1 MRLKDTFITHDS
13 DGEQVLIVVTS
24 SFAGLV
30 RSNKTAAFIVECL
43 KKDTTEEQIVEVMYE
58 KYDAPKEV
66 LQKDVESIVEKL
78 RGIGALEES

>member
-1 MRLKDTFITHDS
+1 MQDLS
-13 DGEQVLIVVTS
+13 EG
-24 SFAGLV
+24 
-30 RSNKTAAFIVECL
+30 NKTAAFIVECL

-78 RGIGALEES
+78 RGIGAIEE

>member
-13 DGEQVLIVVTS
+13 DGEQVLIDVTS
-24 SFAGLV
+24 SFAGIV
-30 RSNKTAAFIVECL
+30 RSNRTAAFIVECL

-66 LQKDVESIVEKL
+66 LKKDVESIVEKL
-78 RGIGALEES
+78 RGIGALEK

>member
-13 DGEQVLIVVTS
+13 DGEQVLIDVTS
-24 SFAGLV
+24 SFAGIV
-30 RSNKTAAFIVECL
+30 RSNRTAAFIVECL

-66 LQKDVESIVEKL
+66 LKKDMESIVEKL
-78 RGIGALEES
+78 RGIGALEK

>member
-13 DGEQVLIVVTS
+13 DKEQVLIDVTS

-30 RSNKTAAFIVECL
+30 RSNRTAAFIVECL
-43 KKDTTEEQIVEVMYE
+43 KKDTTIEQIVETMYE

-78 RGIGALEES
+78 RGIGAIEE

>member
-13 DGEQVLIVVTS
+13 DGEQILIDVTS
-24 SFAGLV
+24 SFAGVV

-43 KKDTTEEQIVEVMYE
+43 KTDTTREQIVDAMYE

-66 LQKDVESIVEKL
+66 LQKDVDKIIEKL
-78 RGIGALEES
+78 RGIGALEE

>member
-13 DGEQVLIVVTS
+13 DKEQVLIDVTS

-30 RSNKTAAFIVECL
+30 RSNRTAAFIVECL
-43 KKDTTEEQIVEVMYE
+43 KKDTTIEQIVETMYE

-78 RGIGALEES
+78 CGIGALEES